1 MTPAIRKQLVSFGPE
16 LSPEMLGGTQKL
28 MIGLNKGV
36 DPATQIT
43 RDLSYGP
50 DERHRL
56 DIFKQDGV
64 SGAPVLV
71 FVHGGGFVMGDKHTD
86 GSPFYSNVGDFAAR
100 NGMIGVTITYRLAP
114 DSMFPSGPEDLK
126 LVVEWLRA
134 NIADHG
140 GDPDKVVLSGQSAGA
155 SHVAGYV
162 AHKEHHAVEGGGIAG
177 AALMSGIYDTTTCA
191 PNSFAEAYYGKDHK
205 AWAPASCFAGLL
217 NSEIP
222 LQFSVA
228 EYDPADFQK
237 QAAQVA
243 GEWGRAKGQY
253 PEMHLL
259 SGHNHLSPALSIG
272 SGEITEVE
280 GMLAGFVKRVT
291 G

>member
-1 MTPAIRKQLVSFGPE
+1 MTPAIRKQLVAFGPE

-28 MIGLNKGV
+28 MIGMNKGV

-50 DERHRL
+50 DDRHKL
-56 DIFKQDGV
+56 DIFKQDGT

-134 NIADHG
+134 NIEEYG
-140 GDPDKVVLSGQSAGA
+140 GDPDKIVLSGQSAGA

-177 AALMSGIYDTTTCA
+177 VALMSGIYDTTTCA

-205 AWAPASCFAGLL
+205 AWAPANCMAGLL

-237 QAAQVA
+237 QAAQIA
-243 GEWGRAKGQY
+243 GEWGRAKGSY